1 MSDYFRVMRG
11 VEIDEKIRILQG
23 ENAPGV
29 TADTDNAPVGST
41 YSDTIGGEVYV
52 KHSAGVGTA
61 TWRKL
66 DTSIG
71 ANPQLYS
78 EYLSSPTLPSAQ
90 GPNSIAIG
98 QGATTDITASSA
110 IAIGEQS
117 LARHPGAQVF
127 SAGRFQSTGDAQ
139 TGKYLL
145 RTHTIN
151 ATLTEAF
158 LDGTGGSARLVLPD
172 DSTWTY
178 KATIV
183 GHRTDG
189 MDGHAGYTV
198 DGVVYRMSGANTTAL
213 LGKPIKQILAES
225 NTPWDI
231 NITADA
237 TNGSLSFFVKGQ
249 SGKTIRWLVLV
260 ETVEITN

>member
-29 TADTDNAPVGST
+29 TADTDSAPVGST
-41 YSDTIGGEVYV
+41 YSDTVGGEMYV
-52 KHSAGVGTA
+52 KRTIGPGME

-66 DTSIG
+66 DTSVG

-78 EYLSSPTLPSAQ
+78 EQLDSPTLPTAQ
-90 GPNSIAIG
+90 GSNSIAIG
-98 QGATTDITASSA
+98 QGATTDAGATSS

-117 LARHPGAQVF
+117 LARHIGSQVF
-127 SAGRFQSTGDAQ
+127 AAGRFQSTGDAQ
-139 TGKYLL
+139 NGKYIL
-145 RTHTIN
+145 RTNTIN
-151 ATLTEAF
+151 AALTEAF
-158 LDGTGGSARLVLPD
+158 LDGAGGSARLVLPD

-189 MDGHAGYTV
+189 NDGHAGYTIE
-198 DGVVYRMSGANTTAL
+198 GVAYRTNGADTIAL
-213 LGKPIKQILAES
+213 LGKPIKQVLAES

-231 NITADA
+231 NIVADA

-249 SGKTIRWLVLV
+249 SEKNIRWLVLV

>member
-29 TADTDNAPVGST
+29 TADTDSAPIGST
-41 YSDTIGGEVYV
+41 YSDTIGGDMYI
-52 KHSAGVGTA
+52 KHTSGPGTS
-61 TWRKL
+61 TWQKL
-66 DTSIG
+66 DTSAG

-78 EYLSSPTLPSAQ
+78 EYLSSPVVPSAQ
-90 GPNSIAIG
+90 GQNSVAIG
-98 QGATTDITASSA
+98 PGATTDLAATSA

-117 LARHPGAQVF
+117 LARLPGGMVQ
-127 SAGRFQSTGDAQ
+127 SSGRFSSTGDAQ
-139 TGKYLL
+139 SGRYIL

-151 ATLTEAF
+151 GMPTEMF
-158 LDGTGGSARLVLPD
+158 IDGTGGSAQLQLSD

-189 MDGHAGYTV
+189 SDGHAGYTIE
-198 DGVVYRMSGANTTAL
+198 GVVYRTTGANTIAL
-213 LGKPIKQILAES
+213 LGAPIKSVIAES
-225 NTPWDI
+225 DVPWDVHI
-231 NITADA
+231 STDSVSGALKL
-237 TNGSLSFFVKGQ
+237 TVTGQ
-249 SGKTIRWLVLV
+249 PGKIIRWVALVD
-260 ETVEITN
+260 TVEITN

>member
-29 TADTDNAPVGST
+29 TADTDSAPVGST
-41 YSDTIGGEVYV
+41 YSDTVGGDVYV
-52 KHSAGVGTA
+52 KHTTGTGTS

-71 ANPQLYS
+71 ASPQLYS
-78 EYLSSPTLPSAQ
+78 EYLNSPTLPAAQ

-98 QGATTDITASSA
+98 QGATTDVTATSS
-110 IAIGEQS
+110 IALGEQS
-117 LARHPGAQVF
+117 LARHIGSQVF
-127 SAGRFQSTGDAQ
+127 ASGRFQSTGDAQ
-139 TGKYLL
+139 NGKYIL

-189 MDGHAGYTV
+189 DDGHAGYTIE
-198 DGVVYRMSGANTTAL
+198 GVVYRMSGANTVAL
-213 LGKPIKQILAES
+213 LGKPNKQVLAES

-231 NITADA
+231 NTVADT